1 MCSVSSDLS
10 SPADEAVSYKST
22 SQEPYDSKMED
33 SVFGTPTHLT
43 RDDIDEKDS
52 RQKEQKPAEEDEN
65 KEGGEGGKE
74 EGGEVVE
81 EEVEYKEEERR
92 RDEEDDVEVGE
103 MEKENTEKKVHEDK
117 KEGENHQG
125 DQQDDLENNR
135 SGTLLPNTQH
145 FEKEDIVQEK
155 RPQAD
160 STQHTAIDES
170 RGSEGLLTSQTN
182 SSNSSQSLPFSSQ
195 SANSAAEIVTVKP
208 TSSSTATFGHKRPF
222 SRKFASSPVVV
233 THSRRQFAKFLPRN
247 LDPKSTV
254 TLLLSNSMQQ
264 KYGKQRGQ
272 KSFQTGSALSSMAQ
286 SRYHSEGAPGNS
298 ASGARELK
306 LRGRE
311 KEKEFWRKKLQYH
324 LSSEEQQRCL
334 DGVEEGGK
342 SKHSAE
348 ELTKI
353 QSRVR
358 ESLRAQGVVRD
369 TRIVCN
375 NKIFNCPKN
384 TLLERD
390 DRALKTIF

>member
-1 MCSVSSDLS
+1 MCSISSDLS
-10 SPADEAVSYKST
+10 SPADEAVSYTST
-22 SQEPYDSKMED
+22 SQDPYDSKMED
-33 SVFGTPTHLT
+33 SVFGLPTHFS
-43 RDDIDEKDS
+43 RDSIDEKDL
-52 RQKEQKPAEEDEN
+52 RQKEQKLAEEDKNEDGR
-65 KEGGEGGKE
+65 EEGKE
-74 EGGEVVE
+74 EGGELVE
-81 EEVEYKEEERR
+81 VGVEHLEEGTRNV
-92 RDEEDDVEVGE
+92 DEEDDVEDG
-103 MEKENTEKKVHEDK
+103 EKEKEKKIHEEK
-117 KEGENHQG
+117 KELKTQQG
-125 DQQDDLENNR
+125 DQQDDP
-135 SGTLLPNTQH
+135 TNTQH

-160 STQHTAIDES
+160 SAQHTAMN
-170 RGSEGLLTSQTN
+170 GFKVNEGLLTSQTN
-182 SSNSSQSLPFSSQ
+182 SSNSLQSLPFSSQ
-195 SANSAAEIVTVKP
+195 SANSATEIIIIKP
-208 TSSSTATFGHKRPF
+208 TSSSTATLGHKKPF

-233 THSRRQFAKFLPRN
+233 THSRRQFAKPLPRN

-272 KSFQTGSALSSMAQ
+272 KSFQTGSAPSSMAQ

-298 ASGARELK
+298 APGGRELK

-334 DGVEEGGK
+334 DGVEDGGK
-342 SKHSAE
+342 CKHSAE

-369 TRIVCN
+369 TRIVY
-375 NKIFNCPKN
+375 KQFYNCLKN
-384 TLLERD
+384 TLLERH
-390 DRALKTIF
+390 DRILKYGLN